1 MKETRLALSEEILI
15 TIEKPARYIGGE
27 VNMSEKYKES
37 TSKQLE
43 KIDEEPINKNITIN
57 RTEFKFDDSLKEID
71 ELISNPEKLKNG
83 FNILSS
89 HETQKNFYMNF
100 LKISFDSSL
109 NKNKQRMKLSACCF
123 ICFLQKNYDIEG
135 LILDDEKLNIVSFLL
150 DKLDTSDYFLKNFI
164 AKVLGFI
171 GGKEFPNCY
180 ESFIKILINKLN
192 NLITK
197 QDENQIDTIL
207 RTFISVLKNC
217 DDRCAIIT
225 YEVLP
230 VIINVF
236 KSSKNNQKNREKCLI
251 LISFLLN
258 KLSYADGND
267 MDLLSKSLDTNALM
281 ENSISLFTSI
291 LVSNPKMLL
300 DIKKYTIRILD
311 ILVRDMPI
319 YSSKFFN
326 LLIEPTW
333 RLIVLELN
341 LYCNSIVF
349 NKEIE
354 YTEEEEITIE
364 EENHIY
370 EHGYESDD
378 DEETNGMEGL
388 IMELIDFTVDLLKRN
403 SVIDALRPALF
414 TFLLCIKG
422 YLLLPHN
429 SIVLW
434 KDNSNLYISEEYDEE
449 NINSVRSK
457 TLGLIRE
464 ISKEIED
471 EALINFIRLLIEE
484 LTKGINLDSY
494 KEVIKLDDYNLVKP
508 YLEKL
513 NKDPLYIQMRQ
524 ESNLLI
530 LGNISDDLFR
540 LKESQLFTKKETENL
555 MNFLINIIKNVEK
568 ENSILIGR
576 TIWCLS
582 KLLCLVRNDID
593 YLTKI
598 FESVSQTLINPKS
611 DLSIQLVSA
620 QCISIICQRLISQ
633 KKEIKS
639 KYITK
644 NYDALILILNKVNED
659 TRFIPIENLLYLT
672 KLSKENAL
680 YIPLHHLTPVLKIYA
695 ENFNDNYVGPKIL
708 ELIKIWCEDKRS
720 AHCLIDKFI
729 PIAIKVF
736 EDFYRNNIGKTDE
749 DFEEVKNTVMTEH
762 SNPDIKTSSD
772 MLPNL
777 IDIITMLIKY
787 CNENKDDTNLIWIA
801 LIVKSLCDI
810 LLLSND
816 VTILQHGCSLLRFY
830 IALCKNIILR
840 QNQVPLLLKVI
851 DHYLDMSLLENS
863 MLYLG
868 NVICQ
873 FFFHIENKII
883 PNLLENIVKRIYKAK
898 MPSIVQS
905 LILVYS
911 RFIVK
916 YPIDTLNFL
925 ISIQVENRVGLKVLI
940 DKWLLHQP
948 LFRGKYFKNISIK
961 ALSVLYSMKN
971 SIVESL
977 MVIGYNPS
985 HSVASVEVNAPC
997 KILSV
1002 LIRCLNNEIM
1012 QEKIKNKKTNL
1023 DDLDNEDDRDNYD
1036 DNEDRDENN
1045 DDDFKE
1051 EDEEKEEKEKKDDGK
1066 IDIGDEEFNNIQEE
1080 PKDFSS
1086 KLSFLNNQGKTG
1098 GLNNLEQGSEI
1109 YLTEM
1114 LGFDYNDLDSDEE
1127 ENVEDDLVYLTDI
1140 ESDFVLKDYLM
1151 DFFHKFYKTD
1161 ELYLTECLKLL
1172 PKEDQKM
1179 FKSFEIIPT
1188 NNNADMS
1195 TGNSNSSVNNSDTTS
1210 KTS

>member
-1 MKETRLALSEEILI
+1 
-15 TIEKPARYIGGE
+15 
-27 VNMSEKYKES
+27 MSEKYKES
-37 TSKQLE
+37 SSKQLE

-135 LILDDEKLNIVSFLL
+135 LILDDEKLNIVSFLM

-251 LISFLLN
+251 IISFLLN

-267 MDLLSKSLDTNALM
+267 TDLLSKSLDTNALM

-471 EALINFIRLLIEE
+471 EALINFIRLLIDE
-484 LTKGINLDSY
+484 LMKGINLDSY

-513 NKDPLYIQMRQ
+513 NNDPLYIQMRQ

-787 CNENKDDTNLIWIA
+787 CNENKDNTNLIWIA

-1036 DNEDRDENN
+1036 DNEDKDENN

>member
-1 MKETRLALSEEILI
+1 
-15 TIEKPARYIGGE
+15 
-27 VNMSEKYKES
+27 MSEKFKES
-37 TSKQLE
+37 NSKHLE
-43 KIDEEPINKNITIN
+43 KIDEEPLNKNITIN
-57 RTEFKFDDSLKEID
+57 RTELKFEDSLKEID
-71 ELISNPEKLKNG
+71 EMISNPEKLKNG
-83 FNILSS
+83 FNTLSV
-89 HETQKNFYMNF
+89 HETQKNFYINF
-100 LKISFDSSL
+100 LKISFDSNL
-109 NKNKQRMKLSACCF
+109 NKNKQRMKLSGCCF
-123 ICFLQKNYDIEG
+123 VCFLRKNYDIEG
-135 LILDDEKLNIVSFLL
+135 LILDEEKLNIVALLL
-150 DKLDTSDYFLKNFI
+150 DKLDSKDYYLKNFI
-164 AKVLGFI
+164 ANILGYI
-171 GGKEFPNCY
+171 GAKEFPNCY

-192 NLITK
+192 NLISK

-207 RTFISVLKNC
+207 RIFISLLKIC

-230 VIINVF
+230 VIINIF

-251 LISFLLN
+251 IISYLLN

-434 KDNSNLYISEEYDEE
+434 KDNANLYISEEYDEE

-471 EALINFIRLLIEE
+471 EALLSFIRLLIEE
-484 LTKGINLDSY
+484 LMKGINLDSY

-540 LKESQLFTKKETENL
+540 LKESQLFSQKETENL
-555 MNFLINIIKNVEK
+555 INFLINIIKNVEK

-598 FESVSQTLINPKS
+598 FESVSQTLIHSKA

-620 QCISIICQRLISQ
+620 QCISIICQRLITQ
-633 KKEIKS
+633 KKEIQS
-639 KYITK
+639 RYITK
-644 NYDALILILNKVNED
+644 DYDALIEILNRVNED

-672 KLSKENAL
+672 KLSKENSL

-736 EDFYRNNIGKTDE
+736 EDFYRNNIGKTDD

-830 IALCKNIILR
+830 IALCKNIIIR

-851 DHYLDMSLLENS
+851 DHYLDINLLENS

-1012 QEKIKNKKTNL
+1012 QEKIKNKKTNY

-1036 DNEDRDENN
+1036 DNDDKDN
-1045 DDDFKE
+1045 DDDEFKE
-1051 EDEEKEEKEKKDDGK
+1051 EDDEKEEKEKKDDGK

-1114 LGFDYNDLDSDEE
+1114 LGFDYNDMDSDEE
-1127 ENVEDDLVYLTDI
+1127 ENVEDDLIYLTDI
-1140 ESDFVLKDYLM
+1140 EFDFVLKDYLI

-1179 FKSFEIIPT
+1179 FKSFDIIPT
-1188 NNNADMS
+1188 NNNAEMS
-1195 TGNSNSSVNNSDTTS
+1195 TGNSNSSVNNSDTTA

>member
-1 MKETRLALSEEILI
+1 
-15 TIEKPARYIGGE
+15 
-27 VNMSEKYKES
+27 MSEKLKELN
-37 TSKQLE
+37 SKMLE
-43 KIDEEPINKNITIN
+43 KIDEEPLNKNITIN
-57 RTEFKFDDSLKEID
+57 RKEIKLEESLKEID
-71 ELISNPEKLKNG
+71 EMISNPEKLKNG
-83 FNILSS
+83 FNILLA
-89 HETQKNFYMNF
+89 HETQKNFYINF
-100 LKISFDSSL
+100 LKISFDSTL
-109 NKNKQRMKLSACCF
+109 NKNKLRMKLSGCCF
-123 ICFLQKNYDIEG
+123 VCFLQKNYDTEG
-135 LILDDEKLNIVSFLL
+135 LIPDQEKLNIVSFLL
-150 DKLDTSDYFLKNFI
+150 DKLETTDYYLKNFI
-164 AKVLGFI
+164 AKVLGYV
-171 GGKEFPNCY
+171 GAKEFPNCY
-180 ESFIKILINKLN
+180 ESFIKILIN
-192 NLITK
+192 NLSNLVKK

-207 RTFISVLKNC
+207 RIFISVLKNC

-230 VIINVF
+230 VIINIF

-251 LISFLLN
+251 IISYLLN

-267 MDLLSKSLDTNALM
+267 MELLSKSLDTNALM

-434 KDNSNLYISEEYDEE
+434 KDNANLYISEEYDEE

-471 EALINFIRLLIEE
+471 ESLLSFIRLLIGE
-484 LTKGINLDSY
+484 LMKGINLDSY

-540 LKESQLFTKKETENL
+540 LKESQLFSQKETENL
-555 MNFLINIIKNVEK
+555 INFLINIIKNIEK

-598 FESVSQTLINPKS
+598 FESVSQTLINTKS

-644 NYDALILILNKVNED
+644 DYDALIEMLNKVNED
-659 TRFIPIENLLYLT
+659 TRFIPIENILYLT
-672 KLSKENAL
+672 KLSKENSL

-695 ENFNDNYVGPKIL
+695 ENFNDNFVGPKIL

-736 EDFYRNNIGKTDE
+736 EDFYKNNVGKTDD

-830 IALCKNIILR
+830 IALCKNIIIR

-985 HSVASVEVNAPC
+985 HNVASVEVNAPC

-1012 QEKIKNKKTNL
+1012 QEKIKNKKTNY

-1036 DNEDRDENN
+1036 DDNDRDSNNNDNN
-1045 DDDFKE
+1045 DDDEFKE
-1051 EDEEKEEKEKKDDGK
+1051 EDEEEKEKKDDGK
-1066 IDIGDEEFNNIQEE
+1066 IEIGDEVFNNIQEE
-1080 PKDFSS
+1080 PKEFSS

-1114 LGFDYNDLDSDEE
+1114 LGFDYNDMDTDDE
-1127 ENVEDDLVYLTDI
+1127 ENVEDDLIYLTDI
-1140 ESDFVLKDYLM
+1140 DSDFVLKDYLM
-1151 DFFHKFYKTD
+1151 DFFHKFYKSD

-1179 FKSFEIIPT
+1179 FKSFEVIPT
-1188 NNNADMS
+1188 NNNQEMS
-1195 TGNSNSSVNNSDTTS
+1195 SGNSNSSINNSDTTS

>member
-1 MKETRLALSEEILI
+1 
-15 TIEKPARYIGGE
+15 
-27 VNMSEKYKES
+27 MSQPTDDNNNQK
-37 TSKQLE
+37 LE
-43 KIDEEPINKNITIN
+43 DIPEEPIKENIIID
-57 RTEFKFDDSLKEID
+57 RKERSFEDSLKDID
-71 ELISNPEKLKNG
+71 EMLSNSQKLIDG
-83 FNILSS
+83 YQTLSKY
-89 HETQKNFYMNF
+89 ETQQNFYINF
-100 LKISFDSSL
+100 LKISFDKNL
-109 NKNKQRMKLSACCF
+109 NKDKKRMKLSGCCF
-123 ICFLQKNYDIEG
+123 ISFLEKNYEIKG
-135 LILDDEKLNIVSFLL
+135 IITDDEKLKIVAFLL
-150 DKLDTSDYFLKNFI
+150 DKLEEENYYLKNFT
-164 AKVLGFI
+164 AKVLGYI
-171 GGKEFPNCY
+171 GAQEFPNCY

-192 NLITK
+192 SLIVNPN
-197 QDENQIDTIL
+197 DNQIDTIL
-207 RTFISVLKNC
+207 RIFIQVLKNC

-230 VIINVF
+230 VIIQIF
-236 KSSKNNQKNREKCLI
+236 KNSKNNQKNREKCLI
-251 LISFLLN
+251 IISLLLN

-267 MDLLSKSLDTNALM
+267 MDLLSKSLDTNSLM

-300 DIKKYTIRILD
+300 DIKKWTIRILD

-341 LYCNSIVF
+341 LYANSIIF
-349 NKEIE
+349 NKPIE
-354 YTEEEEITIE
+354 YTEEEEITME

-370 EHGYESDD
+370 DHGYESDD
-378 DEETNGMEGL
+378 DEEINGMEGL

-403 SVIDALRPALF
+403 SVIEALRPALF

-429 SIVLW
+429 SIILW
-434 KDNSNLYISEEYDEE
+434 KDNANLYISEEYDEE
-449 NINSVRSK
+449 NINSVRTK

-471 EALINFIRLLIEE
+471 ESFLNFIQLLIDE
-484 LTKGINLDSY
+484 LTKGINIESY
-494 KEVIKLDDYNLVKP
+494 KEVIKLDDYNLVTP

-513 NKDPLYIQMRQ
+513 NNDPLYVKMRQ

-540 LKESQLFTKKETENL
+540 LKENQTFSQKDTENL
-555 MNFLINIIKNVEK
+555 INFLLDLIKNVEN
-568 ENSILIGR
+568 ENPILIGR
-576 TIWCLS
+576 TIWCIS
-582 KLLCLVRNDID
+582 KLLCLVRNDSNC
-593 YLTKI
+593 LTKI
-598 FESVSQTLINPKS
+598 FDSVSQTMCNKKV
-611 DLSIQLVSA
+611 DLSTQLVSA
-620 QCISIICQRLISQ
+620 QCISIICQRLIAQ
-633 KKEIKS
+633 KKDITS
-639 KYITK
+639 KFITK
-644 NYDALILILNKVNED
+644 DFDALIDMLNKVNED
-659 TRFIPIENLLYLT
+659 TIFIPIDNLLYLT
-672 KLSKENAL
+672 KLNKETSL
-680 YIPLHHLTPVLKIYA
+680 YIPLHHLTPVLKIYS
-695 ENFNDNYVGPKIL
+695 ENFNDSYVGPKIL
-708 ELIKIWCEDKRS
+708 ELIKIWCDDKRS

-736 EDFYRNNIGKTDE
+736 EDFYKKNIGKTNQE
-749 DFEEVKNTVMTEH
+749 FEEIRNTVMTEH
-762 SNPDIKTSSD
+762 SNPDIKTTSD

-777 IDIITMLIKY
+777 IDIINMLIKY
-787 CNENKDDTNLIWIA
+787 CNENKDDNNLMWIT
-801 LIVKSLCDI
+801 LIVKSLCEI

-816 VTILQHGCSLLRFY
+816 VTILQHGCSLIRFY
-830 IALCKNIILR
+830 IALCKDIIIK
-840 QNQVPLLLKVI
+840 QKQIPLLLKVI
-851 DHYLDMSLLENS
+851 DHYLDPNLYENS

-985 HSVASVEVNAPC
+985 HSLASVEVNAPC

-1023 DDLDNEDDRDNYD
+1023 DDMENGGGEDMNEDE
-1036 DNEDRDENN
+1036 NERLN
-1045 DDDFKE
+1045 DDDFKDE
-1051 EDEEKEEKEKKDDGK
+1051 EEEKEKEEKKENDDGK

-1098 GLNNLEQGSEI
+1098 GLNNVEQGSEI

-1114 LGFDYNDLDSDEE
+1114 LGFDYNDIDSDEE

-1140 ESDFVLKDYLM
+1140 DYDFVLKDYLVE
-1151 DFFHKFYKTD
+1151 FFTNFYKKD

-1172 PKEDQKM
+1172 PKDDQKM
-1179 FKSFEIIPT
+1179 FKSFDILPS
-1188 NNNADMS
+1188 NSNVVGSSGNS
-1195 TGNSNSSVNNSDTTS
+1195 TGSVNNSDSTS
-1210 KTS
+1210 KNTLN

>member
-1 MKETRLALSEEILI
+1 
-15 TIEKPARYIGGE
+15 
-27 VNMSEKYKES
+27 MSEKYKES
-37 TSKQLE
+37 NSNTLE
-43 KIDEEPINKNITIN
+43 KIDEEPLNKNITIN
-57 RTEFKFDDSLKEID
+57 RTELKLDDSLKVID
-71 ELISNPEKLKNG
+71 ELLSNPEKLKNG

-89 HETQKNFYMNF
+89 HETQKNFYINF
-100 LKISFDSSL
+100 LKISFDSTL

-150 DKLDTSDYFLKNFI
+150 DKINTSDYFLKNFI
-164 AKVLGFI
+164 AKVLGYI
-171 GGKEFPNCY
+171 GAKEFPNCY

-192 NLITK
+192 DLISK

-207 RTFISVLKNC
+207 RIFICVLKNC

-230 VIINVF
+230 VIINIF

-251 LISFLLN
+251 IISFLLN

-378 DEETNGMEGL
+378 DEETSGMEGL

-471 EALINFIRLLIEE
+471 EALINFIRLLIDE
-484 LTKGINLDSY
+484 LMKGINLDSY

-513 NKDPLYIQMRQ
+513 NNDPLYIQMRQ

-540 LKESQLFTKKETENL
+540 LKEGQLLTKKETENL
-555 MNFLINIIKNVEK
+555 MNFLINLIKNVEK

-633 KKEIKS
+633 KKEIQS

-749 DFEEVKNTVMTEH
+749 VFEEVKNTVMTEH

-905 LILVYS
+905 LILVFS

-1036 DNEDRDENN
+1036 DNEDRDDNNAN
-1045 DDDFKE
+1045 DDDEFKE
-1051 EDEEKEEKEKKDDGK
+1051 EDEDEKEKEKKDDNK

-1086 KLSFLNNQGKTG
+1086 KLSFLNNQGKSG

-1127 ENVEDDLVYLTDI
+1127 ENVEDDLIYLTDI
-1140 ESDFVLKDYLM
+1140 ESDFVLKDYLI

-1188 NNNADMS
+1188 NNNAEMS

>member
-1 MKETRLALSEEILI
+1 
-15 TIEKPARYIGGE
+15 
-27 VNMSEKYKES
+27 MSEKYKES
-37 TSKQLE
+37 NSNTLE
-43 KIDEEPINKNITIN
+43 KIDEEPLNKNITIN
-57 RTEFKFDDSLKEID
+57 RTELKLDDSLKVID
-71 ELISNPEKLKNG
+71 ELLSNPEKLKNG

-89 HETQKNFYMNF
+89 HETQKNFYINF
-100 LKISFDSSL
+100 LKISFDSTLS
-109 NKNKQRMKLSACCF
+109 KNKQRMKLSACCF

-150 DKLDTSDYFLKNFI
+150 DKINTSDYFLKNFI
-164 AKVLGFI
+164 AKVLGYI
-171 GGKEFPNCY
+171 GAKEFPNCY

-192 NLITK
+192 DLISK

-207 RTFISVLKNC
+207 RIFICVLKNC

-251 LISFLLN
+251 IISFLLN

-378 DEETNGMEGL
+378 DEETSGMEGL

-471 EALINFIRLLIEE
+471 EALINFIRLLIDE
-484 LTKGINLDSY
+484 LMKGINLDSY

-513 NKDPLYIQMRQ
+513 NNDPLYIQMRQ

-540 LKESQLFTKKETENL
+540 LKEGQLLTKKETENL
-555 MNFLINIIKNVEK
+555 MNFLINLIKNVEK

-633 KKEIKS
+633 KKEIQS

-1036 DNEDRDENN
+1036 DNEDRDDNNAN
-1045 DDDFKE
+1045 DDDEFKE
-1051 EDEEKEEKEKKDDGK
+1051 EDEDEKEKEKEKKDDNK

-1086 KLSFLNNQGKTG
+1086 KLSFLNNQGKAG

-1127 ENVEDDLVYLTDI
+1127 ENVEDDLIYLTDI
-1140 ESDFVLKDYLM
+1140 ESDFVLKDYLI

-1188 NNNADMS
+1188 NNNAEMS

>member
-1 MKETRLALSEEILI
+1 
-15 TIEKPARYIGGE
+15 
-27 VNMSEKYKES
+27 MSEKLKELN
-37 TSKQLE
+37 SKMLE
-43 KIDEEPINKNITIN
+43 KIDEEPLNKNITIN
-57 RTEFKFDDSLKEID
+57 RKEIKLEESLKEID
-71 ELISNPEKLKNG
+71 EMISNPEKLKNG
-83 FNILSS
+83 FNILLA
-89 HETQKNFYMNF
+89 HETQKNFYINF
-100 LKISFDSSL
+100 LKISFDSTL
-109 NKNKQRMKLSACCF
+109 NKNKLRMKLSGCCF
-123 ICFLQKNYDIEG
+123 VCFLQKNYDTEG
-135 LILDDEKLNIVSFLL
+135 LIPDQEKLNIVSFLL
-150 DKLDTSDYFLKNFI
+150 DKLETTDYYLKNFI
-164 AKVLGFI
+164 AKVLGYV
-171 GGKEFPNCY
+171 GAKEFPNCY
-180 ESFIKILINKLN
+180 ESFIKILIK
-192 NLITK
+192 NLSNLVKK

-207 RTFISVLKNC
+207 RIFISVLKNC

-230 VIINVF
+230 VIINIF

-251 LISFLLN
+251 IISYLLN

-267 MDLLSKSLDTNALM
+267 MELLSKSLDTNALM

-434 KDNSNLYISEEYDEE
+434 KDNANLYISEEYDEE

-471 EALINFIRLLIEE
+471 ESLLSFIRLLIGE
-484 LTKGINLDSY
+484 LMKGINLDSY

-540 LKESQLFTKKETENL
+540 LKESQLFSQKETENL
-555 MNFLINIIKNVEK
+555 INFLINIIKNIEK

-598 FESVSQTLINPKS
+598 FESVSQTLINTKS

-644 NYDALILILNKVNED
+644 DYDALIEMLNKVNED
-659 TRFIPIENLLYLT
+659 TRFIPIENILYLT
-672 KLSKENAL
+672 KLSKENSL

-695 ENFNDNYVGPKIL
+695 ENFNDNFVGPKIL

-736 EDFYRNNIGKTDE
+736 EDFYKNNVGKTDD

-830 IALCKNIILR
+830 IALCKNIIIR

-985 HSVASVEVNAPC
+985 HNVASVEVNAPC

-1012 QEKIKNKKTNL
+1012 QEKIKNKKTNY

-1036 DNEDRDENN
+1036 YDNDRDSNNNDNN
-1045 DDDFKE
+1045 DDDEFKE
-1051 EDEEKEEKEKKDDGK
+1051 EDEEEKEKKDDGK
-1066 IDIGDEEFNNIQEE
+1066 IEIGDEVFNNIQEE
-1080 PKDFSS
+1080 PKECSS

-1114 LGFDYNDLDSDEE
+1114 LGFDYNDMDTDDE
-1127 ENVEDDLVYLTDI
+1127 ENVEDDLIYLTDI
-1140 ESDFVLKDYLM
+1140 DSDFVLKDYLM
-1151 DFFHKFYKTD
+1151 DFFHKFYKSD

-1179 FKSFEIIPT
+1179 FKSFEVIPT
-1188 NNNADMS
+1188 NNNQEMS
-1195 TGNSNSSVNNSDTTS
+1195 SGNSNSSINNSDTTS

>member
-1 MKETRLALSEEILI
+1 
-15 TIEKPARYIGGE
+15 
-27 VNMSEKYKES
+27 MSEKYKES
-37 TSKQLE
+37 NSNTLE
-43 KIDEEPINKNITIN
+43 KIDEEPLNKNITIN
-57 RTEFKFDDSLKEID
+57 RTELKLDDSLKVID
-71 ELISNPEKLKNG
+71 ELLSNPEKLKNG

-89 HETQKNFYMNF
+89 HETQKNFYINF
-100 LKISFDSSL
+100 LKISFDSTL

-150 DKLDTSDYFLKNFI
+150 DKINTSDYFLKNFI
-164 AKVLGFI
+164 AKVLGYI
-171 GGKEFPNCY
+171 GAKEFPNCY

-192 NLITK
+192 DLISK

-207 RTFISVLKNC
+207 RIFICVLKNC

-230 VIINVF
+230 VIINIF

-251 LISFLLN
+251 IISFLLN

-378 DEETNGMEGL
+378 DEETSGMEGL

-471 EALINFIRLLIEE
+471 EALINFIRLLIDE
-484 LTKGINLDSY
+484 LMKGINLDSY

-513 NKDPLYIQMRQ
+513 NNDPLYIQMRQ

-540 LKESQLFTKKETENL
+540 LKEGQLLTKKETENL
-555 MNFLINIIKNVEK
+555 MNFLINLIKNVEK

-633 KKEIKS
+633 KKEIQS

-644 NYDALILILNKVNED
+644 NYDALILISNKVNED

-1036 DNEDRDENN
+1036 DNEDRDDNNAN
-1045 DDDFKE
+1045 DDDEFKE
-1051 EDEEKEEKEKKDDGK
+1051 EDEDEKEKEKEKKDDNK

-1086 KLSFLNNQGKTG
+1086 KLSFLNNQGKAG

-1127 ENVEDDLVYLTDI
+1127 ENVEDDLIYLTDI
-1140 ESDFVLKDYLM
+1140 ESDFVLKDYLI

-1188 NNNADMS
+1188 NNNAEMS

>member
-1 MKETRLALSEEILI
+1 
-15 TIEKPARYIGGE
+15 
-27 VNMSEKYKES
+27 MSEKYKES

-192 NLITK
+192 NLIMK

-378 DEETNGMEGL
+378 DEETDGMEGL

-429 SIVLW
+429 SIILW

-787 CNENKDDTNLIWIA
+787 CNENKDDTNLIWIS

>member
-1 MKETRLALSEEILI
+1 
-15 TIEKPARYIGGE
+15 
-27 VNMSEKYKES
+27 MSEKYKES

-192 NLITK
+192 NLIAK

-251 LISFLLN
+251 IISFLLN

-378 DEETNGMEGL
+378 DEETDGMEGL

-429 SIVLW
+429 SIILW

-639 KYITK
+639 KCITK

-787 CNENKDDTNLIWIA
+787 CNENKDDTNLIWIS

>member
-1 MKETRLALSEEILI
+1 
-15 TIEKPARYIGGE
+15 
-27 VNMSEKYKES
+27 MSEKYKES

-135 LILDDEKLNIVSFLL
+135 LILDDEKLNIVSFLS

-225 YEVLP
+225 YEVFP

-251 LISFLLN
+251 IISFLLN

-378 DEETNGMEGL
+378 DEETDGMEGL

-429 SIVLW
+429 SIILW

-787 CNENKDDTNLIWIA
+787 CNENKDNTNLIWIA

-1114 LGFDYNDLDSDEE
+1114 LGFDYNDLDSDDE

>member
-1 MKETRLALSEEILI
+1 
-15 TIEKPARYIGGE
+15 
-27 VNMSEKYKES
+27 MSEPNQE
-37 TSKQLE
+37 
-43 KIDEEPINKNITIN
+43 NKNPKSTNNEKDSTQQNQTIN
-57 RTEFKFDDSLKEID
+57 RLERKFEESLKDID
-71 ELISNPEKLKNG
+71 EMLSNPDKLKNG
-83 FNILSS
+83 YTTLSNF
-89 HETQKNFYMNF
+89 ETMKNFYLNF

-109 NKNKQRMKLSACCF
+109 NKNKQRMKLSGCCF
-123 ICFLQKNYDIEG
+123 ICFLEKNYDIEG
-135 LILDDEKLNIVSFLL
+135 LITDEEKLNIVSFLL
-150 DKLDTSDYFLKNFI
+150 DKINTSEYFLKNFI
-164 AKVLGFI
+164 AKVLGYI
-171 GGKEFPNCY
+171 GAQEFPNCY
-180 ESFIKILINKLN
+180 ESFIKILLNKLN
-192 NLITK
+192 NLISNP
-197 QDENQIDTIL
+197 DENQIDTIL
-207 RTFISVLKNC
+207 RIFISLLKCC
-217 DDRCAIIT
+217 DDNCAIIT

-230 VIINVF
+230 VIINIF

-251 LISFLLN
+251 IISLLLN

-300 DIKKYTIRILD
+300 DIKKWTIRILD

-326 LLIEPTW
+326 LLIEPVW

-341 LYCNSIVF
+341 LYCNSTVF

-354 YTEEEEITIE
+354 YTEEEEITME

-370 EHGYESDD
+370 DHGYESDD

-403 SVIDALRPALF
+403 SVIEALRPALF

-434 KDNSNLYISEEYDEE
+434 KDNANLYISEEYDEE

-471 EALINFIRLLIEE
+471 DALMNFVTLLIDE

-494 KEVIKLDDYNLVKP
+494 KEVIKLDDYNLVTP

-513 NKDPLYIQMRQ
+513 NNDKVYVKMRQ

-530 LGNISDDLFR
+530 LGSISDDLFR
-540 LKESQLFTKKETENL
+540 LKESQILSQKETENL
-555 MNFLINIIKNVEK
+555 INFLLNLIKNVDS
-568 ENSILIGR
+568 ENSILVGR
-576 TIWCLS
+576 TVWCLS
-582 KLLCLVRNDID
+582 KLLCLVRNDIN

-598 FESVSQTLINPKS
+598 FDSVSQTMINKKS

-633 KKEIKS
+633 KKEIS
-639 KYITK
+639 SNYITK
-644 NYDALILILNKVNED
+644 DYDALIEILNKVNED
-659 TRFIPIENLLYLT
+659 TRFIPIENLLFLT
-672 KLSKENAL
+672 KLNKETSL
-680 YIPLHHLTPVLKIYA
+680 YIPLHHLTPVLKIYS
-695 ENFNDNYVGPKIL
+695 ENFNDNYVGPKLL
-708 ELIKIWCEDKRS
+708 ELIKIWCEDKKS
-720 AHCLIDKFI
+720 AHYLIGKFI

-736 EDFYRNNIGKTDE
+736 EDFYKKNIGKTDE
-749 DFEEVKNTVMTEH
+749 VFEEVKNTVMTEH

-777 IDIITMLIKY
+777 IDIINMLIKY
-787 CNENKDDTNLIWIA
+787 CKENKDENNLMWIT

-830 IALCKNIILR
+830 IALCKEIIIK
-840 QNQVPLLLKVI
+840 QNQVTLLLKVI
-851 DHYLDMSLLENS
+851 DHYLDPNLFENS

-985 HSVASVEVNAPC
+985 HSLASVEVNAPC

-1012 QEKIKNKKTNL
+1012 QEKIKNKKTNY
-1023 DDLDNEDDRDNYD
+1023 DDLDNDNDENDNYNDEDDEKL
-1036 DNEDRDENN
+1036 NE
-1045 DDDFKE
+1045 DDFKD
-1051 EDEEKEEKEKKDDGK
+1051 DENIDIDDKKNNKKENIDDGK

-1114 LGFDYNDLDSDEE
+1114 LGFDYNDIDSEEE
-1127 ENVEDDLVYLTDI
+1127 ENIEDDLIYLTDI
-1140 ESDFVLKDYLM
+1140 EYDFVLKDYLIN
-1151 DFFHKFYKTD
+1151 FFTNFYKSD

-1179 FKSFEIIPT
+1179 FKSFEILPT
-1188 NNNADMS
+1188 NNNVVGSSGNS
-1195 TGNSNSSVNNSDTTS
+1195 TGSVNNSDTTS
-1210 KTS
+1210 KTP